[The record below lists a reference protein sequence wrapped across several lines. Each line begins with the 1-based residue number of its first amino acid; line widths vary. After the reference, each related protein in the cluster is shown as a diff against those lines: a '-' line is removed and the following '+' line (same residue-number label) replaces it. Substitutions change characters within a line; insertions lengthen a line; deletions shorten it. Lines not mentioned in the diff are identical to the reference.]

1 MLERLSP
8 TRRNLA
14 LLLLAAL
21 FAWFAWSI
29 RSVLNPLMLGYLC
42 AFILHPLVERI
53 ERLGLSRRT
62 AVNLTFVGGFLLAS
76 AILLG
81 LALQIRSLA
90 IEVYESATVEDRPAV
105 DVEEPPLDLQ
115 QRLQARLDEFSGSL
129 KKIGIDLGPIQV
141 PDMSQLQELAS
152 EFLREHGD
160 QAAGAGLRGVRFLL
174 AFLGRLLKLAGLFIL
189 LPLYT
194 YYFLFE
200 LERIN
205 AFVRRHLPRSDR
217 ARLARV
223 GERIGRMI
231 ASFFRGRLSVAF
243 LKGAFLALGLWVA
256 QIDYALLFGML
267 TGVLSIVP
275 FIGSLTGFVLALV
288 VGILDHGVWGSL
300 LRTGIVFGLG
310 EILEGYVLIP
320 KILGSELRLHP
331 MVVIAAI
338 LAGGAAGG
346 IFGVLVALPVTAA
359 IVILVEEFVLP
370 ALRDFADEK
379 ERAPPPKPRGSGGNG
394 G

>member
-29 RSVLNPLMLGYLC
+29 RSVLNPLLLGYLC
-42 AFILHPLVERI
+42 AFILHPLVQRI
-53 ERLGLSRRT
+53 ERLGLSRRI
-62 AVNLTFVGGFLLAS
+62 AVNLTFVGGFLAAS

-81 LALQIRSLA
+81 LTLQIRSLA

-105 DVEEPPLDLQ
+105 AETEPLDVQ
-115 QRLQARLDEFSGSL
+115 QRLQARLDEFSVSL

-141 PDMSQLQELAS
+141 PDMSQLRELAS
-152 EFLREHGD
+152 EFLKEHGD

-243 LKGAFLALGLWVA
+243 LKGAFLSLGLWAA

-267 TGVLSIVP
+267 TGLLSIVP

-310 EILEGYVLIP
+310 EVLEGYVLIP

-359 IVILVEEFVLP
+359 VVILVEEFVLP

-379 ERAPPPKPRGSGGNG
+379 ERPQPKPGGRGGNG

>member
-29 RSVLNPLMLGYLC
+29 RSVLNPLLLGYLC
-42 AFILHPLVERI
+42 AFILHPLVQRI
-53 ERLGLSRRT
+53 ERLGLSRRI
-62 AVNLTFVGGFLLAS
+62 AVNLTFVGGFLAAS

-81 LALQIRSLA
+81 LTLQIRSLA

-105 DVEEPPLDLQ
+105 AETEPLDVQ
-115 QRLQARLDEFSGSL
+115 QRLQARLDEFSVSL

-141 PDMSQLQELAS
+141 PDMSQLRELAS
-152 EFLREHGD
+152 EFLKEHGD

-205 AFVRRHLPRSDR
+205 AFVRRHLPRRDR
-217 ARLARV
+217 ARIAGV

-243 LKGAFLALGLWVA
+243 LKGAFLSLGLWAA

-267 TGVLSIVP
+267 TGLLSIVP

-310 EILEGYVLIP
+310 EVLEGYVLIP

-359 IVILVEEFVLP
+359 VVILVEEFVLP

-379 ERAPPPKPRGSGGNG
+379 ERPQPKPGGRGGNG